1 MPRVPYKQ
9 PALDYAGQ
17 LQQLKNRGLTV
28 ENDAKALH
36 LLENISYFRL
46 SGYWYP
52 MLAEPKSAKLFK
64 PDSGFNNAFKLYC
77 FDREL
82 RNLVLSELE
91 KIEIAIRAKMIYI
104 LSHSHGPFWFNDNTL
119 FQDHRKH
126 NESIDK
132 LEVERNRSDEIYI
145 KEFNNKYS
153 DPFPPS
159 WIILE
164 ISSFG
169 NLSSFYF
176 NLKPGKEKRNIAN
189 HFGLDDH
196 VFESWL
202 HTFVYVRNICAHHAR
217 LWNRILSITPR
228 VPLSPEN
235 TWIKITSVPNYGGK
249 GRDVKINNRTYF
261 LLSMIIYLLSTINPT
276 HTFKNKLAQLLEK
289 YPNVDVKAMGFPKGW
304 ETELLWKK

>member
-1 MPRVPYKQ
+1 MPKEPYKE

-17 LQQLKNRGLTV
+17 LQQLKDRGLIV

-46 SGYWYP
+46 SGYWHP
-52 MLAEPKSAKLFK
+52 MLNEPKSAKFFK
-64 PDSGFNNAFKLYC
+64 PKATFNNAFRLYC

-82 RNLVLSELE
+82 RKLVSSELE

-119 FQDHRKH
+119 FGNNRKH
-126 NESIDK
+126 KESVDK
-132 LEVERNRSDEIYI
+132 LMVEKDRSDEVYI
-145 KEFNNKYS
+145 KEFHNKYT
-153 DPFPPS
+153 DPLPPS

-176 NLKPGKEKRNIAN
+176 NLKPGKEKREIAN
-189 HFGLDDH
+189 HFGIDER

-228 VPLSPEN
+228 IPLSPEN
-235 TWIKITSVPNYGGK
+235 IWITILTVPNPTGGSEL
-249 GRDVKINNRTYF
+249 KINNRTYF
-261 LLSMIIYLLSTINPT
+261 LFSMIVYILNTINPT
-276 HTFKNKLAQLLEK
+276 HTFKNKLTDLLTK
-289 YPNVDVKAMGFPKGW
+289 YPNVYVKAMGFPEGW
-304 ETELLWKK
+304 EKESLWAQ